1 MLPVDLAL
9 RVKDTTA
16 AICLMDL
23 RLRAL
28 KEIINLDATMSWR
41 PVWRRTPYSFPRRL
55 FNGWDNDT
63 LRCEVFQKLMQNADH
78 AALFTSMRSYIVYCV
93 CVGGHVRLLEDVIR
107 LLDVK
112 AEDLN
117 SRPQR
122 FGPWWGLPPLW
133 IAADNGNVDQ
143 VGDLG
148 HLYS

>member
-28 KEIINLDATMSWR
+28 KEIINLDATMSHGM
-41 PVWRRTPYSFPRRL
+41 RRRSVLRL

-63 LRCEVFQKLMQNADH
+63 LRCEIFRKLMQNSDH
-78 AALFTSMRSYIVYCV
+78 AALFKSMRSYIVHCV

-107 LLDVK
+107 LLGVR

-117 SRPQR
+117 STNQG
-122 FGPWWGLPPLW
+122 FGPWWRLQPLW